1 MIKQLMTLLNGLEHY
16 GQGENIE
23 IAKGKY
29 EYPQS
34 FKAFYKQV
42 KRELQWRKRK

>member
-1 MIKQLMTLLNGLEHY
+1 MIRQLMALLNGLDHF
-16 GQGENIE
+16 GQSEEIE

-29 EYPQS
+29 EYPKS